1 MACKLDAMPRT
12 FSTCALLLL
21 IAALSLGQPT
31 APAEQT
37 PRSKILEQRR
47 KQYPELSRIVDL
59 AQAVPPEFSASYL
72 LRVAR
77 SARLRDRVWK
87 KELLEQAFQSA
98 GLAQQ
103 PIRRKAIAA
112 GWVARSRAEV
122 MSMGFDQRLDRLSLQ
137 SLATSE
143 MRELDKT
150 KSLEM
155 FQAISFPGLHQ
166 LHCED
171 ALVDHVSDYYDLLG
185 RIIGSAFT
193 PEELRSGR
201 HVELLNYKIGIMD
214 SPVQL
219 APMARVLSSAVL
231 SPEELKALAGSF
243 GAALDRIQNDD
254 RSFSTFLPST
264 DEELHR
270 FVEVLK
276 ARGDTPDALIAAYR
290 RYLVR
295 NFTSNRCADN
305 VGKEDLLATVASSF
319 NQRLASDAN
328 PNLAPLIA
336 GELQAAKI
344 EGKANLEQFFEDA
357 EFQEGMHEFLD
368 LLMGKDGLR
377 GKPLTDEQKGTAEWR
392 ARFDDFLRRVD
403 EMKASVGEPEYRY
416 FYRKATALQAL
427 LRVAPPGPEQD
438 KVVRKFVSFLGS
450 SNFQQESLLEWY
462 AQVERT
468 ASAIKEL
475 KAGSYAKFLGEL
487 EGSGHPVLILY
498 AAAAT
503 L

>member
-1 MACKLDAMPRT
+1 M
-12 FSTCALLLL
+12 
-21 IAALSLGQPT
+21 AALSVAQSA

-59 AQAVPPEFSASYL
+59 AQAVPPEFSASFL
-72 LRVAR
+72 LRVAA

-103 PIRRKAIAA
+103 PVRRKVIAA
-112 GWVARSRAEV
+112 GWVARSRGEV

-143 MRELDKT
+143 MLQLDKA
-150 KSLEM
+150 KALEM

-185 RIIGSAFT
+185 RIAGSAFT
-193 PEELRSGR
+193 PEELRYGR
-201 HVELLNYKIGIMD
+201 HVEMLNYKIGSMD

-219 APMARVLSSAVL
+219 VPIAKVLSSTVL
-231 SPEELKALAGSF
+231 SPEELKVLAGSF
-243 GAALDRIQNDD
+243 AAALERIQNDD
-254 RSFSTFLPST
+254 RSFSSVLPST
-264 DEELHR
+264 DEELYR
-270 FVEVLK
+270 FVELLK
-276 ARGDTPDALIAAYR
+276 ARDVMRDGVVAAYR

-305 VGKEDLLATVASSF
+305 VGKEDLLPTVASSF

-328 PNLAPLIA
+328 PNLAPLA
-336 GELQAAKI
+336 VEELKPAKV
-344 EGKANLEQFFEDA
+344 EGKANLEPFFGEA
-357 EFQEGMHEFLD
+357 EFQEGFQEFLD
-368 LLMGKDGLR
+368 LLMGKGRGLK
-377 GKPLTDEQKGTAEWR
+377 GKPLADEQKDTAEWR
-392 ARFDDFLRRVD
+392 ERFDDFLRRVD
-403 EMKASVGEPEYRY
+403 ELKAGVGEPEYRY

-438 KVVRKFVSFLGS
+438 KVVRKFVAFLSS

-475 KAGSYAKFLGEL
+475 KAGAYAKFLEEL

-498 AAAAT
+498 AAVAI